1 MTVDR
6 TSIEHSTD
14 SSDPF
19 ASLYSHQYAL
29 LKTFRRN
36 GDAVP
41 TPIWFANENGKLY
54 IITGSTAGKVK
65 RIRNNGR
72 VTLTPCDQ
80 RGRIIGDGKEVEG
93 TAHVLPEAEYA
104 HANTVLLRK
113 YKLMYRMFDVLGFL
127 TRRKSTYL
135 EISPLG

>member
-1 MTVDR
+1 MTVDK

-29 LKTFRRN
+29 LKTFRKN
-36 GDAVP
+36 GDAVA
-41 TPIWFANENGKLY
+41 TPVWFANENGKLY
-54 IITGSTAGKVK
+54 ITTGSTAGKVK
-65 RIRNNGR
+65 RIKNNR
-72 VTLTPCDQ
+72 RATLTPCDQ
-80 RGRIIGDGKEVEG
+80 RGRIVGDGKEVEG
-93 TAHVLPEAEYA
+93 TARVLSEVEYA

-113 YKLMYRMFDVLGFL
+113 YKFMYRMFDVLGFL
-127 TRRKSTYL
+127 TRRRSTYI